1 MDQPVEYGPFY
12 SAMAHFS
19 ASRFPSANL
28 NSVMTEAE
36 VRSMPEKYDIGSSL
50 FRTWAAD
57 ETDLIYHTP
66 TVAEE
71 FGSVALGVSERAF
84 FCGLRLPLLPVL
96 KKLLRYT
103 SVALGQLDPNTFI
116 HINTFQNRCLKAGVR
131 PRLSLLL
138 HHFDFRKNGKSVGFY
153 QLSRRTGRPD
163 WGTTNS
169 SNRGTHDHW
178 FYISG
183 HKLVK
188 YSVWREVDPALVTAP
203 ELSNEDRADYSRLYR
218 PQEPNRI
225 PLAVSR
231 DKTWL
236 RALWGTVS
244 TRSDMIKRLQAKN
257 AQKLAAAAA
266 RKTAEDSAG
275 TSTAASP
282 PGETEHRASGAE
294 ENIIDTTVDDVE
306 IINVS
311 DVGRTS
317 AQKRPRV
324 ADGEAVSTYRPE
336 WSIMTT
342 DRFGVPAP
350 AASKELG
357 VDLCRAFVLPQD
369 RPVYDNTDALGA
381 CSELIG
387 HVALVVPWV
396 ATVEQKVKDLGSQL
410 RGLKLTEERA
420 EAAEAQLDSLH
431 KEVASLQQRLAQVM
445 TDRDSVKIDLDAAF
459 VRLNRVKSSL
469 RASRK
474 SEKKAQKLVLL
485 SEDRG
490 FTAGF
495 EEVIRKAHAAGMD
508 HKLLLEEGMEDPIG
522 RPEEPDVPPV
532 VSSDPE
538 SEMSD

>member
-1 MDQPVEYGPFY
+1 MANVLLRSLQAMDQPIEYGPVY
-12 SAMAHFS
+12 SAMAHFG
-19 ASRFPSANL
+19 AFRFASANL
-28 NSVMTEAE
+28 NSVMTAAE
-36 VRSMPEKYDIGSSL
+36 VRNMAQKYDIPSSI
-50 FRTWAAD
+50 FRTYEVD

-66 TVAEE
+66 KVDEE
-71 FGSVALGVSERAF
+71 FGSVAFGVSERAF
-84 FCGLRLPLLPVL
+84 FCRLRLPLLPVL

-153 QLSRRTGRPD
+153 QLSRRTGRPE
-163 WGTTNS
+163 WG
-169 SNRGTHDHW
+169 
-178 FYISG
+178 
-183 HKLVK
+183 

-203 ELSNEDRADYSRLYR
+203 ELSNEDRADYALLHH

-244 TRSDMIKRLQAKN
+244 TRSKMIKRLQAKN

-266 RKTAEDSAG
+266 RENAEG
-275 TSTAASP
+275 LPETSTAANP
-282 PGETEHRASGAE
+282 PGETEHRSSVAE

-317 AQKRPRV
+317 AQKRPRG

-342 DRFGVPAP
+342 DSFGAPAP
-350 AASKELG
+350 DASKEIG

-381 CSELIG
+381 CSESIG

-420 EAAEAQLDSLH
+420 EAADGQLDSLH

-459 VRLNRVKSSL
+459 VRLNRAKSNL

-474 SEKKAQKLVLL
+474 AEKKAQKLVLM

-490 FTAGF
+490 FTAGY
-495 EEVIRKAHAAGMD
+495 EEVVRKAHAAGID